1 MNQEQVKEKLLQ
13 IDGNVTEFSVLFSGK
28 KSRKVDGLYHP
39 DSCEILIHNHNFSD
53 DNALMYTAIHEFA
66 HHIQFSRSS
75 APVSSKAH
83 TTQFYDI
90 LHRLLFE
97 AERKGVYRNIFKS
110 DPRFLE
116 LTGKIQNSFLSANG
130 KLMKE
135 FGQILIEAHT
145 LCRETGTSFEDYLD
159 RELGLNRTTAKTI
172 IKMHS
177 MDINPEIGY
186 ENMKTVASIRD
197 PEMAK
202 MAEEAFMEGRSPD
215 MVKAEFTARP
225 RQDTAGNVIEQLVSE
240 KDRIEKTM
248 ERLTVRLGEIERRIQ
263 DLSTGQ

>member
-1 MNQEQVKEKLLQ
+1 MNQEQVKEKLLR
-13 IDGNVTEFSVLFSGK
+13 IDGDVSEFTVVFSGK

-39 DSCEILIHNHNFSD
+39 DSREILIHNHNFAD

-97 AERKGVYRNIFKS
+97 AERKGIYQNVFKA
-110 DPRFLE
+110 DPRFTE
-116 LTGKIQNSFLSANG
+116 LTQRIQESFLSVNG

-177 MDINPEIGY
+177 MDINPDIGY

-202 MAEEAFMEGRSPD
+202 MAEEAFLEGRSPD
-215 MVKAEFTARP
+215 MVKAEFTTRP
-225 RQDTAGNVIEQLVSE
+225 RQNSEGGAIDQLVSE
-240 KDRIEKTM
+240 KGRIEKTM
-248 ERLTVRLGEIERRIQ
+248 ERLTARLVEIEQKIH
-263 DLSTGQ
+263 DLSSEQ